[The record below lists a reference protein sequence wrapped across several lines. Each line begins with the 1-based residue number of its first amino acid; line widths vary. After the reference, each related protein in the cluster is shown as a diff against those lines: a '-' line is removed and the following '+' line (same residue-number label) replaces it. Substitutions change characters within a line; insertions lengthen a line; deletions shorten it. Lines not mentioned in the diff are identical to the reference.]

1 MPWLA
6 DTTLIR
12 PYRQAVADSL
22 TQFLNDAG
30 RIPLLTPEEEIL
42 LGRRIQAMIAL
53 PPPPHDRDQQIILK
67 RGRRAMDR
75 MVSANI
81 RLVASLARKYRGVG
95 SKGLL
100 QLDLED
106 LVQEGTIGLMRAAEK
121 FDPERGYKFSTYAYW
136 WIRQFMFRAITQKG
150 RLIRVPHQ
158 IAETMHRSIGKL
170 AQLEQALGRTPTLE
184 EAAAE
189 FKMKPQDFAYAWMM
203 TSTRPASLD
212 QSLVDDGSDWI
223 EMFGT
228 GSADDDLENVDRNI
242 KVERL
247 LEQVKQLPDDQRD
260 AITKLYGLD
269 GNEPLNLTQIGA
281 QRGVTRETIRQK
293 VVRAERVL
301 KYRMAVA

>member
-1 MPWLA
+1 MPLQA
-6 DTTLIR
+6 GTTQT
-12 PYRQAVADSL
+12 PPFRQAVADSL
-22 TQFLNDAG
+22 TQFLNAAG
-30 RIPLLTPEEEIL
+30 RIPLLTPEEEIH
-42 LGRRIQAMIAL
+42 LGRRIQAMMAL

-81 RLVASLARKYRGVG
+81 RLVASLARKYRGLG
-95 SKGLL
+95 GKGLL

-106 LVQEGTIGLMRAAEK
+106 LVQEGTLGLMRAAEK
-121 FDPERGYKFSTYAYW
+121 FDPERGYKFSTYSYW

-150 RLIRVPHQ
+150 RLIKVPHQ

-170 AQLEQALGRTPTLE
+170 AQLEQTLGRTPTIE

-189 FKMKPQDFAYAWMM
+189 FKMQPQDFAYAWMM

-228 GSADDDLENVDRNI
+228 GSADDDLENVDI
-242 KVERL
+242 SMKLDRL
-247 LEQVKQLPDDQRD
+247 LDQVEQLPDDQRE

-269 GNEPLNLTQIGA
+269 GKEPLNLTQIGKE
-281 QRGVTRETIRQK
+281 RGVTRETIRQR
-293 VVRAERVL
+293 VVRAERAL
-301 KYRMAVA
+301 KYRLAVA

>member
-1 MPWLA
+1 
-6 DTTLIR
+6 
-12 PYRQAVADSL
+12 VADSL

-30 RIPLLTPEEEIL
+30 RIPLLTPEEEIH

-81 RLVASLARKYRGVG
+81 KLVASAARKYRGIG
-95 SKGLL
+95 SKGTL

-106 LVQEGTIGLMRAAEK
+106 LVQEGTIGLMRAAQK

-150 RLIRVPHQ
+150 RLIKVPHQ

-170 AQLEQALGRTPTLE
+170 AQLEQSLGRTPTID
-184 EAAAE
+184 EAAAV
-189 FKMKPQDFAYAWMM
+189 FKMKPDDFAYAWMM
-203 TSTRPASLD
+203 TATRPASLD
-212 QSLVDDGSDWI
+212 QSLVDDGADWI

-228 GSADDDLENVDRNI
+228 GSADEQLADVDRSMKI
-242 KVERL
+242 DRL
-247 LEQVKQLPDDQRD
+247 LEHVQNLPADQRE

-269 GNEPLNLTQIGA
+269 GNEPLNLTQIGKA
-281 QRGVTRETIRQK
+281 RGVTRETIRQK
-293 VVRAERVL
+293 VVRAERIL
-301 KYRMAVA
+301 KHRMAVA